1 VPWNIIGNARAV
13 DAVARSLARGAVP
26 HAYLFVGPE
35 RVGKGTAA
43 LRLAQALNC
52 QRLARTDGAQTPAL
66 FPGAEAPPS
75 SPPSPCLTCTP
86 CTRIGAGLHADVQIV
101 RIEPGPEGESRTGIA
116 VDQMREVERT
126 VALNPYE
133 GRTRVIIIDP
143 ADLLTPEA
151 QNAFL
156 KTLEEP
162 PPHVALILVATRE
175 ERLLPT
181 VRSRCRRVEFRLLP
195 RAEIEAAL
203 AAEGVESE
211 RARLLARLA
220 RGRPGWALAMARNP
234 EALERRRSL
243 LDTAHRLPQMSMAER
258 MGLAEKLLE
267 AFREDREAV
276 YADLA
281 EWAGWW
287 RDVLLVQ
294 SRAEEG
300 VANADMLDALR
311 QDAARYRPGEVLR
324 LAQALLAAVQHLR
337 ANVQPRIALDL
348 VMLEAPAAVRE
359 GVR

>member
-1 VPWNIIGNARAV
+1 
-13 DAVARSLARGAVP
+13 
-26 HAYLFVGPE
+26 
-35 RVGKGTAA
+35 
-43 LRLAQALNC
+43 
-52 QRLARTDGAQTPAL
+52 
-66 FPGAEAPPS
+66 
-75 SPPSPCLTCTP
+75 
-86 CTRIGAGLHADVQIV
+86 V